1 MFVLLRERT
10 WTPILMHRWRRLS
23 REAYALTRRA
33 ESPSDKVGRAPLS
46 HTNKT
51 LTSTSLP
58 LYFQVVVCFCLR
70 KKKLVQ
76 TNIKWRGLENIN
88 NSSSTLFKLKSVLCC
103 IHRRPA
109 QHPGEIKGLF
119 WNGGRNAALD
129 EKQAKARRA
138 PIVSRRNCIA
148 SIALQPSGSFLSFLL
163 ISDLLFKETFQ
174 LFRLF
179 IERRFNVQIVAVI
192 AIFVDLKC
200 GIFQLQFIKTNQQLI
215 FFSVS

>member
-1 MFVLLRERT
+1 MDLVFRPGWICLFFSERGHGPLYWCT
-10 WTPILMHRWRRLS
+10 DEGGWV
-23 REAYALTRRA
+23 EAYALTRRA
-33 ESPSDKVGRAPLS
+33 ESLSDKVGRAPLS

-119 WNGGRNAALD
+119 WNGGMQHSMKNKQRPAALRLCH
-129 EKQAKARRA
+129 EG
-138 PIVSRRNCIA
+138 
-148 SIALQPSGSFLSFLL
+148 IALHRLRCSRVDRSFLFFWFPTYFSRKPSSS
-163 ISDLLFKETFQ
+163 SDCSLS
-174 LFRLF
+174 
-179 IERRFNVQIVAVI
+179 VASTS
-192 AIFVDLKC
+192 K
-200 GIFQLQFIKTNQQLI
+200 
-215 FFSVS
+215 